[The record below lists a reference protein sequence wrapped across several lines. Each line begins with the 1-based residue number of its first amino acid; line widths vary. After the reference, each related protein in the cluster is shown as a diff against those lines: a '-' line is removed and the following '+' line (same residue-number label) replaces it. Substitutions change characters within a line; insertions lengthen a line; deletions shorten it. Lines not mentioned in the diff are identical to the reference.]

1 MTSTAD
7 PSNQKNETIIIKED
21 AELLKF
27 IISYYPHKKRP
38 LLKSILSNGQIKVN
52 GQQNTQFNHPLKKG
66 DEVTIN
72 WSKPTKKVKLNH
84 LNIIFEDEFLIVIEK
99 EEGLLSV
106 ASLKEKKKTAIQILK
121 EHLEKVDP
129 KAKVHVVHRLEREV
143 SGILIF
149 AKNSEVQKKLQD
161 SWESYVTDRKYIGIV
176 EGKVK
181 NESGTLKNYLMS
193 NKNNQVF
200 VVDSP
205 VGATETI
212 THYKVIKQS
221 NAYSMLEFTLES
233 GFKNQIRVQ
242 MQHIG
247 HPITGD
253 KKYQSRKNPLGRVSL
268 HANMVEMNHPITGKK
283 LKFELVPPASFRN
296 LVAKG

>member
-1 MTSTAD
+1 MEKSKS
-7 PSNQKNETIIIKED
+7 PSNQLNETYTITEEN
-21 AELLKF
+21 ELLKF
-27 IISYYPHKKRP
+27 MIAQFPHKKRP
-38 LLKSILSNGQIKVN
+38 ILKSILSGGQIKIN
-52 GQQNTQFNHPLKKG
+52 NQPTTQFNHLLKKG

-72 WSKPTKKVKLNH
+72 WTKPAKKVKLSH
-84 LNIIFEDEFLIVIEK
+84 LNIIFEDEYLVVIEK
-99 EEGLLSV
+99 AEGLLSV

-121 EHLEKVDP
+121 DHIESVDP

-149 AKNSEVQKKLQD
+149 AKTSEVQKKLQD
-161 SWESYVTDRKYIGIV
+161 SWEEYIIDRKYIGVV

-181 NESGTLKNYLMS
+181 KEKDTLKNYLMS

-205 VGATETI
+205 EGATETI
-212 THYKVIKQS
+212 THFKVVKQS
-221 NAYSMLEFTLES
+221 NAFSMLEFTLES

-242 MQHIG
+242 MQHYG

-253 KKYQSRKNPLGRVSL
+253 KKYKSRKNPLARVAL
-268 HANMVEMNHPITGKK
+268 HASMIEMIHPITGKN
-283 LKFELVPPASFRN
+283 LKFELVAPSSFRN
-296 LVAKG
+296 LVAKV